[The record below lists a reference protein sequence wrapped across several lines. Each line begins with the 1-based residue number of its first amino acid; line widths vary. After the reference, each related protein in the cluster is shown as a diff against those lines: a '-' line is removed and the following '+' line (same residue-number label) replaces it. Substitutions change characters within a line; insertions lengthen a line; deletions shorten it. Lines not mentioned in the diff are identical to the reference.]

1 MSVSFTLDTN
11 SIPSDGY
18 SLCYYGFYNYQI
30 VMTENFAQHE
40 SVTKCVRLTEPINF
54 YENYNKE
61 KVHRWPGMTND
72 MSSDYFVKLTGYF
85 KAEKTGQYTFRL
97 NITNHA
103 SLTIDDEE
111 WISLGEI
118 GKSFVHQNVTRTLEK
133 GIHLLTI
140 YYSYADLESALHVEW
155 RRDMGEWQ
163 TLSASSLYFGG
174 MNKECNDE

>member
-1 MSVSFTLDTN
+1 
-11 SIPSDGY
+11 
-18 SLCYYGFYNYQI
+18 
-30 VMTENFAQHE
+30 
-40 SVTKCVRLTEPINF
+40 
-54 YENYNKE
+54 
-61 KVHRWPGMTND
+61 MTND